1 MGIELVTYN
10 ASVVTPKHDAVL
22 RQTMTPQPCG
32 TLYGCEVTVKN
43 ANTLHVNAGMGVI
56 YGREFE
62 IIDCDVPV
70 TLSSSGTLE
79 GRLYIHMDLSNED
92 SPIKLIVET
101 ASALSTLRD
110 DPLVNVNTG
119 ATDMELATFSVG
131 TGAVSNIKQTAPEL
145 PMTASELDALRTG
158 VASKAPI
165 KHASSGTTYGAA
177 TTELYGHVKYG
188 TTAGTACMGNDSRLS
203 DKRTPLAHASSGTT
217 YGAATTELYGHVK
230 YGTTAGTACMGN
242 DSRLSDKRTPLAHA
256 SSGTTYGAATTELY
270 GHAKLTST
278 ISTSETLAATPKAV
292 KIAYDIAK
300 AALPAAD
307 VSHSGKGIT
316 ATACPTS
323 DTTKVLTQSFPAG
336 TYIIYGQMYVNA
348 PSTASGYVDL
358 HIYSGTSKVNT
369 GRVWSG
375 GNSVRGD
382 VSVFTTVTLSAT
394 TNISLYVS
402 NGTGTDFTCN
412 ADSARSYIRYIRIK

>member
-62 IIDCDVPV
+62 IIDCDVSV
-70 TLSSSGTLE
+70 TLSSSGTLK

-188 TTAGTACMGNDSRLS
+188 TTAR
-203 DKRTPLAHASSGTT
+203 
-217 YGAATTELYGHVK
+217 
-230 YGTTAGTACMGN
+230 TACMGN

-300 AALPAAD
+300 AALPAAN
-307 VSHSGKGIT
+307 VSHGGKGIT

-323 DTTKVLTQSFPAG
+323 DTTKVLTQSLPAG

-412 ADSARSYIRYIRIK
+412 ADSARSYLRYIRIK

>member
-70 TLSSSGTLE
+70 TLSSSGTLK

-177 TTELYGHVKYG
+177 TTELYGH
-188 TTAGTACMGNDSRLS
+188 
-203 DKRTPLAHASSGTT
+203 
-217 YGAATTELYGHVK
+217 
-230 YGTTAGTACMGN
+230 
-242 DSRLSDKRTPLAHA
+242 
-256 SSGTTYGAATTELY
+256 
-270 GHAKLTST
+270 AKLTST

-300 AALPAAD
+300 AALPAAN
-307 VSHSGKGIT
+307 VSHGGKGIT

-323 DTTKVLTQSFPAG
+323 DTTKVLTQSLPAG

-412 ADSARSYIRYIRIK
+412 ADSARSYLRYIRIK

>member
-217 YGAATTELYGHVK
+217 YGAATTELYGH
-230 YGTTAGTACMGN
+230 
-242 DSRLSDKRTPLAHA
+242 
-256 SSGTTYGAATTELY
+256 
-270 GHAKLTST
+270 AKLTST

>member
-203 DKRTPLAHASSGTT
+203 DKRTPLAHASS
-217 YGAATTELYGHVK
+217 
-230 YGTTAGTACMGN
+230 
-242 DSRLSDKRTPLAHA
+242 D
-256 SSGTTYGAATTELY
+256 TTYGAATTELY